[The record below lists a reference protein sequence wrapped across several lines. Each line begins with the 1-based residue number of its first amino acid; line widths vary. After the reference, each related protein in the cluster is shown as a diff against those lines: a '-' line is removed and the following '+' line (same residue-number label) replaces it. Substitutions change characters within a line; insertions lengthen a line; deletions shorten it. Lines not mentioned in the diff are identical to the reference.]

1 MSKISK
7 TRTAASIPPKGAVVF
22 LIGMRIN
29 RFWQVWNWFPVFL
42 AMPRMIVEL
51 MKNPELGLRGYP
63 KTFVSGRVKMVWQQW
78 TSFEKLEEY
87 SKSAQSLHLPAWKA
101 FNQKARNND
110 AVGIFHETYL
120 VNPTNAEGLY
130 VNIPPLGLG
139 HAFGSEPADGKMQS
153 ARKRLGL

>member
-1 MSKISK
+1 MSKILK
-7 TRTAASIPPKGAVVF
+7 TRTAASVPSEGAVVF

-29 RFWQVWNWFPVFL
+29 RLWQVWNWFPVFL

-51 MKNPELGLRGYP
+51 MKNPDLGLRGYP
-63 KTFVSGRVKMVWQQW
+63 KTFVSGRVIMVWQQW

-87 SKSAQSLHLPAWKA
+87 SKSTKNLHLPAWKS
-101 FNQKARNND
+101 FNQKARNNE

-120 VNPTNAEGLY
+120 VSPASAEGMY
-130 VNIPPLGLG
+130 VNIPPLGLA
-139 HAFGSEPADGKMQS
+139 HAFGSVAADGSMQN

>member
-7 TRTAASIPPKGAVVF
+7 SRTAANIPTEGAVVF

-29 RFWQVWNWFPVFL
+29 KLWQIWNWFPVFL

-51 MKNPELGLRGYP
+51 MKNPDLGLRGYP
-63 KTFVSGRVKMVWQQW
+63 KTFVSGRVIMVWQQW
-78 TSFEKLEEY
+78 TTFEKLEEY
-87 SKSAQSLHLPAWKA
+87 SKSTKNLHLPAWKS

-120 VNPTNAEGLY
+120 VNPTNAEGMY
-130 VNIPPLGLG
+130 VNIPPLGLAN
-139 HAFGSEPADGKMQS
+139 AFGSVAAEGSMQS